1 MPSISKVDKTVT
13 WVCEAEDEAV
23 CRVGLQELLDANP
36 GYTPVLS
43 VEDAAGKVTT
53 YTSLDAP
60 KRRGAAAA
68 AVDAPVVSD
77 TEAGEPD
84 YYQDADTDNQ
94 D

>member
-1 MPSISKVDKTVT
+1 MPSISKDDKTVT

-53 YTSLDAP
+53 HTSLDAP
-60 KRRGAAAA
+60 VSTSA

-84 YYQDADTDNQ
+84 YYEDDDE
-94 D
+94 